1 LVPPILLFGFCGAFY
16 VFKET
21 GRGFFWFPW
30 FPFVF
35 LLFFFVIGRRR
46 YRPRFFPVRSL
57 IDATSRLAD
66 GDYGVRVSEPEGGPL
81 RDVVVS
87 FNEMARRLETAS
99 AQRRQLLA
107 DLGHELRTPLTVL
120 QGEIEALIDGV
131 HAPDNSQLNR
141 LLEEIVV
148 MSRLLDD
155 LRTLSLSE
163 AGELKLEVE
172 EIDVPT
178 LLEDAVSA
186 YQGTAERAQVTIEVE
201 AQPGT
206 IMGDLVRLREVMANL
221 LSNAFRHSRSG
232 DTVSV
237 RGRQATNEYEIA
249 VSDQG
254 PGVPPELLPH
264 IFERF
269 VKGADSK
276 GTGLGL
282 SIARDLVQAHG
293 GDISVMNL
301 PGGGTSLIIRLP
313 R

>member
-1 LVPPILLFGFCGAFY
+1 
-16 VFKET
+16 
-21 GRGFFWFPW
+21 
-30 FPFVF
+30 
-35 LLFFFVIGRRR
+35 
-46 YRPRFFPVRSL
+46 
-57 IDATSRLAD
+57 
-66 GDYGVRVSEPEGGPL
+66 
-81 RDVVVS
+81 
-87 FNEMARRLETAS
+87 
-99 AQRRQLLA
+99 
-107 DLGHELRTPLTVL
+107 
-120 QGEIEALIDGV
+120 
-131 HAPDNSQLNR
+131 
-141 LLEEIVV
+141 
-148 MSRLLDD
+148 
-155 LRTLSLSE
+155 
-163 AGELKLEVE
+163 
-172 EIDVPT
+172 
-178 LLEDAVSA
+178 
-186 YQGTAERAQVTIEVE
+186 
-201 AQPGT
+201 
-206 IMGDLVRLREVMANL
+206 MANL